1 MGRAGDE
8 GAGEILREGLEN
20 APTREVVARD
30 VRGETREAEPGRAEV
45 RGVCVAKGG
54 GASR

>member
-1 MGRAGDE
+1 MGDE

-45 RGVCVAKGG
+45 RGVGAATGG
-54 GASR
+54 GIS